1 MVFRV
6 FTLYLLSILKKTK
19 KQTLIA
25 MEEKVSIW
33 KANLTNGL
41 ILGLVGIVYSLVVYF
56 LNMYL
61 NKAQGYVF
69 MLVEFAVLFFLVKSY
84 RDNFRH
90 GMITYGDA
98 LGVSIII
105 CLYYAIIMAIF
116 TYILY
121 TVIDSG
127 LLDKQLAMA
136 EEMMQKKGMPQSTI
150 DAGMSIQRKMM
161 KPAFMAPFSILG
173 NMILGLIMSLIVA
186 AFVRKEGN
194 PLLDTPTIQ

>member
-1 MVFRV
+1 
-6 FTLYLLSILKKTK
+6 LSILKKSK
-19 KQTLIA
+19 KQTLIT
-25 MEEKVSIW
+25 MEEKVGIW

-69 MLVEFAVLFFLVKSY
+69 LLVEFAVLFFLVKSY

-98 LGVSIII
+98 LGASIII

-173 NMILGLIMSLIVA
+173 NMILGLILSLIVA

-194 PLLDTPTIQ
+194 PLLDTPTVQ